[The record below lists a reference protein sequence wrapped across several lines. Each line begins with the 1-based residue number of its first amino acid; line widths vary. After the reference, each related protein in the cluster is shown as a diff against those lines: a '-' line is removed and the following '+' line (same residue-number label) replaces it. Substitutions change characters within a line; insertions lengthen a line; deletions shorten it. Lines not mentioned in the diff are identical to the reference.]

1 MHEGPQIELKL
12 ISDPMYLCGA
22 RELVGCIARR
32 IGFDDMDC
40 SKITLAVDEALS
52 NIIRHG
58 YNKSFDK
65 PIWIGITPIK
75 PSAESIG
82 GIIITIDDEAKQ
94 VDPCTMKGRE
104 LEDVR
109 PGGLGV
115 HIIREVMDEVRYEK
129 RAKVGMR
136 MIMTKQAVRP
146 EESPR
151 LSDTGSGNRSD
162 QEQGAC
168 KVTSVCK
175 KSSKSLPR

>member
-1 MHEGPQIELKL
+1 MQQRPEIELKL

-40 SKITLAVDEALS
+40 SKIALAVDEALS

-58 YNKSFDK
+58 YNKVFDK
-65 PIWIGITPIK
+65 PIWIGISPIK

-82 GIIITIDDEAKQ
+82 GIVIIIDDEAKQ
-94 VDPCTMKGRE
+94 VDPCKMKGRE
-104 LEDVR
+104 LEDIK

-115 HIIREVMDEVRYEK
+115 HIIQEVMDEVRYEK
-129 RAKVGMR
+129 RDSVGMR
-136 MIMTKQAVRP
+136 MILTKRAPRP

-151 LSDTGSGNRSD
+151 LSDRKATC
-162 QEQGAC
+162 AI
-168 KVTSVCK
+168 KP
-175 KSSKSLPR
+175 SKSHSRN